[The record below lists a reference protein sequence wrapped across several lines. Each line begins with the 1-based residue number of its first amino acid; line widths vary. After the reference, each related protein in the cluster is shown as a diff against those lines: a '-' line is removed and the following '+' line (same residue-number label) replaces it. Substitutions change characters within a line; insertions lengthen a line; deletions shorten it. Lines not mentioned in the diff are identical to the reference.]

1 MNGVAHAPS
10 GVLVVDK
17 PEGIT
22 SHDVV
27 NVIRRLTGTRRVGHT
42 GTLDPMATGVL
53 VLLIG
58 VATRLSRFV
67 MHGDKHYRGVVRLGT
82 TTTTYDATGET
93 VQQRPVNVDRADI
106 NRALSHY
113 TGEIQQVP
121 PMYAA
126 IKVQGRKLYDIA
138 REGKEV
144 ERKPR
149 RVTIHQLDIIDWEP
163 PDLRLDVVCSEG
175 TYIRSLAY
183 DLGEALGCGGH
194 LRALR
199 RLRNGPFTIAEA
211 HTLETL
217 EHLQAAGQIDHAILP
232 PRSAL
237 AAMPQ
242 VSLTPEQEQAVR
254 YGQTIPLTLVG
265 NPDPVQ
271 AHDANGRLIAVL
283 IPVDENNYRPTLV
296 LPAPT
301 GV

>member
-1 MNGVAHAPS
+1 MNRVPPPNGV
-10 GVLVVDK
+10 VVVDK

-53 VLLIG
+53 VLLVG

-67 MHGDKHYRGVVRLGT
+67 MHGDKHYQGVVRLGT

-106 NRALSHY
+106 DRALSHY
-113 TGEIQQVP
+113 IGEIPQIP

-126 IKVQGRKLYDIA
+126 IKVQGRKLYEIA

-144 ERKPR
+144 EREPR
-149 RVTIHQLDIIDWEP
+149 RVTIHQLDVIGWEP
-163 PDLRLDVVCSEG
+163 PDLKLDVVCSAG
-175 TYIRSLAY
+175 TYIRSLAF
-183 DLGEALGCGGH
+183 DLGEELGCGGH

-199 RLRNGPFTIAEA
+199 RLRSGPFMVAEA
-211 HTLETL
+211 HSLEKL
-217 EHLQAAGQIDHAILP
+217 EHLEATGQIDTAILP

-237 AAMPQ
+237 ATMPQ
-242 VSLTPEQEQAVR
+242 VSLTSEQEQAVR
-254 YGQTIPLTLVG
+254 YGQTIPLTLAG
-265 NPDPVQ
+265 NPEPVQ
-271 AHDANGRLIAVL
+271 AHNANGRLIAVL
-283 IPVDENNYRPTLV
+283 IRADESGYRPTLV
-296 LPAPT
+296 LPEPT